1 METKR
6 NTITSNSLL
15 WFGASVSIAEI
26 MTGGLI
32 APLGF
37 EKGFLAIIIGHIIG
51 CILLYLVGTIS
62 GNTKFAAIK
71 SSRISF
77 GEYGSYTF
85 SVLNI
90 IQLIGWTAVMI
101 ISGAKALDIIT
112 VSLFDYSNQVMWAVL
127 IGSLI
132 ILWVVIGIKNIAK
145 LNIFVV
151 SGLLILSIILGFI
164 IFGKGTSSI
173 NLISDN
179 MSFGLA
185 VELSI
190 AMCLSWLPL
199 IGDYTSI
206 SSNPK
211 IATISSTIAYFIGST
226 FMYTIGLG
234 GAIYAGTSDISEI
247 LLSAGLGVIAVL
259 IVVLSTVTTTF
270 LDVYSAGISFT
281 NITEKINTKKLMV
294 IIAIIGMVI
303 AIMTPIEK
311 YQDFLLLIGSVF
323 SPMISIL
330 IADFFLLKKK
340 EISYKFSTTNTII
353 WIFGFILYRKFM
365 ELDTV
370 IGSTIP
376 VILIIIVTTFT
387 VAKIKNL
394 VSKGNKNV

>member
-15 WFGASVSIAEI
+15 WFGASISIAEI

-62 GNTKFAAIK
+62 GNTKFASIK

-77 GEYGSYTF
+77 GEYGSYIF
-85 SVLNI
+85 SILNI

-127 IGSLI
+127 IGALI
-132 ILWVVIGIKNIAK
+132 ILWVVIGIKSIAK

-151 SGLLILSIILGFI
+151 SGLLILCIILGTV
-164 IFGKGTSSI
+164 IFGEDTSYI
-173 NLISDN
+173 NLIPDN

-211 IATISSTIAYFIGST
+211 IGTISSTIAYFIGSS

-247 LLSAGLGVIAVL
+247 LLTTGLGIIAVF

-294 IIAIIGMVI
+294 VIAIIGMII
-303 AIMTPIEK
+303 AIMTSIEK

-340 EISYKFSTTNTII
+340 DITYKFNITNTFI

-370 IGSTIP
+370 FGSTIP
-376 VILIIIVTTFT
+376 VIFIIILSTFI
-387 VAKIKNL
+387 VAKIKYL
-394 VSKGNKNV
+394 ISKEN